1 VEVTE
6 SVANEALFG
15 SEDLLQSLRD
25 RELRDWMWDA
35 DQDSAP
41 NAEGSDVTEEMDAD
55 GAPEPVNVTSTNA
68 ATREVAGG
76 TPGLEGAAGAPE
88 ARYGKGQVA
97 LVSESVFSLHATS
110 VAEGIREVEAFLDEN
125 GENGVVLDDGRWDT
139 LAYGVASLREQMPQ
153 MEPCIVCIKLKKT
166 LIPTIMQ
173 TRVGLESVTLGRSYT
188 FPSRECKV
196 F

>member
-1 VEVTE
+1 MEVTE

>member
-1 VEVTE
+1 MEVTE

-153 MEPCIVCIKLKKT
+153 MERDWDQFRNQAMTRDT
-166 LIPTIMQ
+166 LEEVSQVVDGYMLLGEDI
-173 TRVGLESVTLGRSYT
+173 LERADR
-188 FPSRECKV
+188 FMI
-196 F
+196 

>member
-1 VEVTE
+1 MEVTE

-88 ARYGKGQVA
+88 AGYGKGQVA